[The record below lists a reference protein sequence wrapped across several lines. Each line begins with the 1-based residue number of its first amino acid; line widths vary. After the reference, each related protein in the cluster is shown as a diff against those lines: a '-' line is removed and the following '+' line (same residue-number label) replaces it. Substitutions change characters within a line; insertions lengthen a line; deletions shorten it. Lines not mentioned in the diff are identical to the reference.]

1 MSMSLENMKAK
12 IDGIGTAI
20 DAINAKKIV
29 VPFESEAAAKIDEI
43 KTKLDAL
50 LNTNIALTADITGLE
65 SARAKAEELLQ
76 KLNELIQ
83 IGPIK
88 IKVEAEGI

>member
-1 MSMSLENMKAK
+1 MKAK
-12 IDGIGTAI
+12 IEGIGAAI

-29 VPFESEAAAKIDEI
+29 VPFESEAAAKIEEI
-43 KTKLDAL
+43 KTKLDTL

-76 KLNELIQ
+76 KLNELIR
-83 IGPIK
+83 IGK
-88 IKVEAEGI
+88 ITIDIYAPTL

>member
-1 MSMSLENMKAK
+1 MKTK
-12 IDGIGTAI
+12 IEGIGAAI

-29 VPFESEAAAKIDEI
+29 VPFESEAAAKIEEI
-43 KTKLDAL
+43 KTKLDTL

-76 KLNELIQ
+76 KLNELIR
-83 IGPIK
+83 IGK
-88 IKVEAEGI
+88 ITIDIDAPTL

>member
-1 MSMSLENMKAK
+1 MSLENMKTK
-12 IDGIGTAI
+12 IEGIGAAI

-29 VPFESEAAAKIDEI
+29 VPFESEAAAKIEEI
-43 KTKLDAL
+43 KTKLDTL

-76 KLNELIQ
+76 KLNELIR
-83 IGPIK
+83 IGK
-88 IKVEAEGI
+88 ITIDIDAPTL

>member
-1 MSMSLENMKAK
+1 MSLENMKAK
-12 IDGIGTAI
+12 IDGIGAAI

-43 KTKLDAL
+43 KTKLDTL

-76 KLNELIQ
+76 KLNELIR
-83 IGPIK
+83 IGK
-88 IKVEAEGI
+88 ITIDIDAPTL

>member
-12 IDGIGTAI
+12 IDGIGAAI

-29 VPFESEAAAKIDEI
+29 VPFESEAAAKIEEI
-43 KTKLDAL
+43 KTKLDTL

-76 KLNELIQ
+76 KLNELIR
-83 IGPIK
+83 IGK
-88 IKVEAEGI
+88 ITIDIDAPTL